1 MLLPRDQIPWWLSS
15 AIRTTIISGHHLH
28 PAIIRTTMPIQ
39 LIDESVGARGERTA
53 SAMET
58 QLTALERKI
67 DELLA
72 TVASADDRGAEV
84 DRASTETIGNVT
96 GAGEDQSEGK

>member
-1 MLLPRDQIPWWLSS
+1 M
-15 AIRTTIISGHHLH
+15 H
-28 PAIIRTTMPIQ
+28 IQ
-39 LIDESVGARGERTA
+39 LTGAPVGARGERTA

-72 TVASADDRGAEV
+72 TVASADERGPEV
-84 DRASTETIGNVT
+84 DKADTETTSSVAST
-96 GAGEDQSEGK
+96 GEDHSKRK

>member
-1 MLLPRDQIPWWLSS
+1 MPP
-15 AIRTTIISGHHLH
+15 ISRP
-28 PAIIRTTMPIQ
+28 PASPGDADADAD
-39 LIDESVGARGERTA
+39 LARAFQELAKGERTA

-96 GAGEDQSEGK
+96 GAGEDQSERK